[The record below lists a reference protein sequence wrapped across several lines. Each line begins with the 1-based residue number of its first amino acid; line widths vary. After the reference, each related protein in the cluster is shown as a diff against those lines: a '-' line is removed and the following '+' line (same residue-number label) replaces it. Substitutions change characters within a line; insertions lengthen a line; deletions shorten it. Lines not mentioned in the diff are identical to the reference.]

1 MPNPQGYRLNRQ
13 YVRELVHVLDGKR
26 VFDPKM
32 PIEHDATMFAK
43 HSELTSTMLQ
53 DMVSDAHVPSDR
65 MQELTLLSGAGS
77 VRCVPACAHV
87 CTRACASVLLR
98 LALRHITMRPLGTLR
113 CAKHIAGPAGRQSSS
128 RICL

>member
-1 MPNPQGYRLNRQ
+1 
-13 YVRELVHVLDGKR
+13 VHVLDGKR

-65 MQELTLLSGAGS
+65 MQEMSLLSGAAGCS
-77 VRCVPACAHV
+77 RVCTCAHL
-87 CTRACASVLLR
+87 CASVCIR
-98 LALRHITMRPLGTLR
+98 VASSWPETRYYVAPY
-113 CAKHIAGPAGRQSSS
+113 AK
-128 RICL
+128 